1 MGALWAIKGTK
12 AVHQKLKAKKPTKGG
27 GQKLT
32 KRERLKCLYFQRF
45 SFQLLAFPRARSARY
60 HFSKRKMS
68 SLGLT

>member
-32 KRERLKCLYFQRF
+32 KRERLKCLYFQ
-45 SFQLLAFPRARSARY
+45 LLAFPRARSARY